1 VGDLEWFKSPSPL
14 GEGFRV
20 RQRTRK
26 RANKGV
32 IKGILRIDR
41 YQHMKRF
48 LGFVKKE
55 FLHIFR
61 DYRTLI
67 ILFGIPAAQ
76 ILIFGFAVSTD
87 IKNAGVAFLDLSK
100 DEITQKLSDKII
112 SSGFFIKTDNL
123 LNYNDID
130 RIFRKGKTKAVI
142 VFEEGF
148 GSRLIKEGRAS
159 LSIIADGSEPNVATL
174 VTNYTMAIVNDFSRE
189 LNGANK
195 VNSILIQPEVKM
207 FYNPE
212 LKSHFMFVPG
222 VITLILILICAL
234 MTSVT
239 ITREKEFGTMEVLL
253 VSPLKPV
260 QIVLG
265 KVTPYFLLS
274 FINVNLILVMS
285 WLVFGLPVKGSI
297 VLLLL
302 ESMLYILMSLSL
314 GILISTVSSTMQQAI
329 FISFIG
335 LMLPTILLSGFIF
348 PIENM
353 PKIYDYV
360 SMIMPPRYFI
370 IIIKSIMIKGT
381 GLLFVW
387 KETLILFLMTIL
399 FIGISVRKFKVRL
412 E

>member
-1 VGDLEWFKSPSPL
+1 
-14 GEGFRV
+14 
-20 RQRTRK
+20 
-26 RANKGV
+26 
-32 IKGILRIDR
+32 
-41 YQHMKRF
+41 MKRF

-87 IKNAGVAFLDLSK
+87 IKNAGVAILDLSR
-100 DEITQKLSDKII
+100 DEVTQKLSDKII
-112 SSGFFIKTDNL
+112 SSGFFKKTDNL
-123 LNYNDID
+123 LSYNDID
-130 RIFRKGKTKAVI
+130 PLFKKGKTKAI
-142 VFEEGF
+142 LIFEEGF
-148 GSRLIKEGRAS
+148 GSRLKRNGTAS
-159 LSIIADGSEPNVATL
+159 LSIIADGSEPNIATL
-174 VTNYTMAIVNDFSRE
+174 VTNYTMAIINDFNRK
-189 LNGANK
+189 LNAGMIN
-195 VNSILIQPEVKM
+195 NSVQIQPEVKM

-260 QIVLG
+260 QIILG

-274 FINVNLILVMS
+274 FINVILILIMS
-285 WLVFGLPVKGSI
+285 WLVFRLPVKGSI
-297 VLLLL
+297 TLLLL
-302 ESMLYILMSLSL
+302 ECMLYILMSLSL
-314 GILISTVSSTMQQAI
+314 GILISTVSKTMQQAI

-370 IIIKSIMIKGT
+370 IIIKSIMIKGN
-381 GLLFVW
+381 GLFFVL
-387 KETLILFLMTIL
+387 KETLILLLMTLL
-399 FIGISVRKFKVRL
+399 FIGISIKKFKVRL
-412 E
+412 Q